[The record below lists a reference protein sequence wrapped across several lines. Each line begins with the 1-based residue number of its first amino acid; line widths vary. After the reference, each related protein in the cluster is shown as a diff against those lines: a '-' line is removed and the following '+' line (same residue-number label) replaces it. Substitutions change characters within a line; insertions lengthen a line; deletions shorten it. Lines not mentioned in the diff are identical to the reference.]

1 VDEPSGLIISA
12 KTEGLKTG
20 CKLRKK
26 TVKKSKRKG
35 EDKIFSIVYEDRQKQ
50 KTA

>member
-26 TVKKSKRKG
+26 TVKKVKEK
-35 EDKIFSIVYEDRQKQ
+35 EKTKFSV
-50 KTA
+50 